1 MKVEL
6 NKPNEELLNIA
17 RPALKVL
24 KTHLMTAHVAGGF
37 CRDCILGVSAKDL
50 DIVVYDWHTND
61 KAEELLHNKA
71 FRELVLLGFTIH
83 EFDTY
88 EDAIDDDF
96 TKRQIRRVW
105 KLNKDG
111 RNIDII
117 FIEDCH
123 PNPEGIYANFN
134 LGQRR
139 NSLASVLH
147 DFDFLIS

>member
-6 NKPNEELLNIA
+6 NKPNGELLYIA

-24 KTHLMTAHVAGGF
+24 KTHLMTAHIAGGF

-61 KAEELLHNKA
+61 KAEELLHIKA
-71 FRELVLLGFTIH
+71 YRELVLLGFTIFKF
-83 EFDTY
+83 ETY
-88 EDAIDDDF
+88 EDAIYDDF
-96 TKRQIRRVW
+96 TKRQIRSVW

-134 LGQRR
+134 LGPG
-139 NSLASVLH
+139 NCKDAP
-147 DFDFLIS
+147 